1 MNFNSLRFKFLA
13 GFIPLFV
20 GSFAVFFAISYY
32 MSSSALLRNTDLLA
46 QEIGTST
53 AEHLGKLYQERELT
67 VEMLAEHPTIKN
79 GTREER
85 VKLLADTMAKRQQN
99 FTMLAY
105 ADPEG
110 HAVSDKN
117 KDMDRSTR
125 EYIKQV
131 RETKKPVMTGPS
143 VSGSNGKLITIMAY
157 PVLDNGQLTGIV
169 YGTIELDEITKI
181 VGDIKYME
189 NGRVY
194 IADQDG
200 ICIAYAQ
207 LPEEVG
213 KMDLSKEVSS
223 KKLDMALV
231 NGFTSAVQQDKQI
244 STEYTT
250 AKGVASQAV
259 FTPVHLGHRTWIA
272 VSVAP
277 LSEVRAD
284 AYSLVKTMGL
294 VAVVMILIISAI
306 ICFMAKRLCDPV
318 VALREECV
326 AINGGDLRTRPLA
339 VDSNDELGDL
349 ARGFKQMRDTV
360 RELIGHIQTN
370 AEKVSASA
378 EELTAASHQSAEAA
392 TQSAQ
397 QIADIATGIAHQS
410 ESAASADKTA
420 IDMDERTSVVANH
433 ADAIAIVT
441 EKTVDSVNMG
451 RDSIHNVVES
461 MNTINDSTTTVKT
474 SIRELSKSS
483 DEIGR
488 IVEMI
493 SGIAEQTNLLALNAA
508 IEAAR
513 AGEYGRGFAVVADEV
528 RKLAEESANS
538 TQQIANLVS
547 KIQTDMKQAVTASEE
562 SAESVASSIDS
573 VKEADEIFKSIKIDI
588 DALAEGIREVSQS
601 IKSVSEGT
609 DSMQQAVKDIADIS
623 TANASRAETVSATTE
638 EQSASAQEI
647 AAATRSLAEQ
657 AEQLAHEIEKFKV

>member
-1 MNFNSLRFKFLA
+1 MQFNSLRFKFLA
-13 GFIPLFV
+13 CFIPLFV

-32 MSSSALLRNTDLLA
+32 MSSSALTRNTDLLA
-46 QEIGTST
+46 QEIGKST
-53 AEHLGKLYQERELT
+53 AEQIEKIYQERELT
-67 VEMLAEHPTIKN
+67 VESLTSNPIILH

-85 VKLLADTMAKRQQN
+85 VKVLADTLAKRKN

-105 ADPEG
+105 SDAAG

-117 KDMDRSTR
+117 KDMDRTTR
-125 EYIKQV
+125 DYIKEV

-143 VSGSNGKLITIMAY
+143 VSGTSGKLITIMAY
-157 PVLDNGQLTGIV
+157 PVLENGEVTGIV
-169 YGTIELDEITKI
+169 YGTIELDDITKL
-181 VGDIKYME
+181 VGEIKYMD

-244 STEYTT
+244 SAEYTT
-250 AKGVASQAV
+250 SRGVPSQAV
-259 FTPVHLGHRTWIA
+259 FTPVHLVNRTWIA

-277 LSEVRAD
+277 IEEVRAD
-284 AYSLVKTMGL
+284 AYSLVKIMSL
-294 VAVVMILIISAI
+294 LAFIMVLLISGI
-306 ICFMAKRLCDPV
+306 IWYLAKKLCDPV
-318 VALREECV
+318 VALREECMV
-326 AINGGDLRTRPLA
+326 INNGDLRARPLA

-349 ARGFKQMRDTV
+349 ARGFKEMRKTI

-378 EELTAASHQSAEAA
+378 EELSAASHQSADAA
-392 TQSAQ
+392 SQAAQ
-397 QIADIATGIAHQS
+397 QITDIAAGVARQS
-410 ESAASADKTA
+410 ESADNADKTA
-420 IDMDERTSVVANH
+420 IDMAERTTRVADH

-441 EKTVDSVNMG
+441 EKTVGSVNMG
-451 RDSIHNVVES
+451 RDSIQNVVAS
-461 MNTINDSTTTVKT
+461 MSHINDSTTTVKT
-474 SIRELSKSS
+474 SIKELAKSS

-538 TQQIANLVS
+538 TQQIANLVT

-562 SAESVASSIDS
+562 SAENVASSIDS

-588 DALAEGIREVSQS
+588 DALAEGIMEVSRS
-601 IKSVSEGT
+601 IKSVSDGT
-609 DSMQQAVKDIADIS
+609 DMMQQSIQDIAEVS
-623 TANASRAETVSATTE
+623 TANASRAESVSATTQ

-647 AAATRSLAEQ
+647 AAATRGLAEQ
-657 AEQLAHEIEKFKV
+657 AEQLAHEIERFKI

>member
-1 MNFNSLRFKFLA
+1 MKFNSLRFKFLA

-20 GSFAVFFAISYY
+20 GSFLIFFAISYY
-32 MSSSALLRNTDLLA
+32 MSSSALTRNTDLLA
-46 QEIGTST
+46 QEIGSST
-53 AEHLGKLYQERELT
+53 AKEIEKIYQQRELT
-67 VEMLAEHPTIKN
+67 VESLTGNPIIRN

-85 VKLLADTMAKRQQN
+85 VKVLADTLAKRHD

-105 ADPEG
+105 SDAAG

-117 KDMDRSTR
+117 KEMDRTSR
-125 EYIKQV
+125 DYIKQA

-143 VSGSNGKLITIMAY
+143 ISGTSGKLITIMAY
-157 PVLDNGQLTGIV
+157 PILENNEVTGIV
-169 YGTIELDEITKI
+169 YGTIELDEITKL

-259 FTPVHLGHRTWIA
+259 FTPVHLANRTWIA

-277 LSEVRAD
+277 ISEVRAD
-284 AYSLVKTMGL
+284 AYNLVKIMGM
-294 VAVVMILIISAI
+294 VAVVMVLLISGLIW
-306 ICFMAKRLCDPV
+306 FVAKKLCDPV
-318 VALREECV
+318 VALREECMV
-326 AINGGDLRTRPLA
+326 INTGDLRARPLA

-349 ARGFKQMRDTV
+349 ARGFKDMRRTI
-360 RELIGHIQTN
+360 RELIGHIQKN
-370 AEKVSASA
+370 AERVSASA
-378 EELTAASHQSAEAA
+378 EELTAASHQSADAA
-392 TQSAQ
+392 SQAAQ
-397 QIADIATGIAHQS
+397 QIADIAAGISQQS
-410 ESAASADKTA
+410 DSAASADRTA
-420 IDMDERTSVVANH
+420 VDMASRTTKVANH
-433 ADAIAIVT
+433 AQNIAEVT
-441 EKTVDSVNMG
+441 EKTVHSVTTG

-461 MNTINDSTTTVKT
+461 MNTISESTTTVQC
-474 SIRELSKSS
+474 SIKELAKSS

-528 RKLAEESANS
+528 RKLAEESASS
-538 TQQIANLVS
+538 TQQIANLVA
-547 KIQTDMKQAVTASEE
+547 KIQTDMKQAVAASEE

-573 VKEADEIFKSIKIDI
+573 VKEADGIFKSIKTDI
-588 DALAEGIREVSQS
+588 DALAAGIVEVSTS
-601 IKSVSEGT
+601 INSVSEGT

-623 TANASRAETVSATTE
+623 TANANRAESVSATTQ
-638 EQSASAQEI
+638 EQSASAEEI
-647 AAATRSLAEQ
+647 AAATRGLAEQ
-657 AEQLAHEIEKFKV
+657 AEQLAHEVERFKV

>member
-1 MNFNSLRFKFLA
+1 MKLNSLRFKFLA
-13 GFIPLFV
+13 AFIPLFV

-32 MSSSALLRNTDLLA
+32 MSSSALLRSTDQLA
-46 QEIGTST
+46 QEIGKST
-53 AEHLGKLYQERELT
+53 AGQLEKLYQERELT
-67 VEMLAEHPTIKN
+67 VEALASNPVIRHGSREEKVKVLAE
-79 GTREER
+79 
-85 VKLLADTMAKRQQN
+85 TMAKRNN

-105 ADPEG
+105 SDTEG

-117 KDMDRSTR
+117 KDMDRTSR
-125 EYIKQV
+125 AYIKQV
-131 RETKKPVMTGPS
+131 RESKKPVMTGPS

-157 PVLDNGQLTGIV
+157 PVMDNGELTGIV

-244 STEYTT
+244 SAEYTT

-259 FTPVHLGHRTWIA
+259 FTPVHLANRNWIA

-284 AYSLVKTMGL
+284 AYNLVKIMGV
-294 VAVVMILIISAI
+294 VALIMILIISAI
-306 ICFMAKRLCDPV
+306 IWLMAVKMCAPV
-318 VALREECV
+318 IALREECKV
-326 AINGGDLRTRPLA
+326 INQGDLRARPLA

-349 ARGFKQMRDTV
+349 ARGFKEMRSTI
-360 RELIGHIQTN
+360 RELIGHIQKS
-370 AEKVSASA
+370 AERVSASA
-378 EELTAASHQSAEAA
+378 EELTAASHQSANAA
-392 TQSAQ
+392 SQSAQ
-397 QIADIATGIAHQS
+397 QISDIAAGINNQS
-410 ESAASADKTA
+410 ESAA
-420 IDMDERTSVVANH
+420 H
-433 ADAIAIVT
+433 ADETAVDMAKRTTKVADNAKEIAEVT
-441 EKTVDSVNMG
+441 EKTVVSVSTG

-461 MNTINDSTTTVKT
+461 MNTISDSTDTVKS
-474 SIRELSKSS
+474 SIKELAKSS

-488 IVEMI
+488 IVELI

-528 RKLAEESANS
+528 RKLAEESASS
-538 TQQIANLVS
+538 TQQIANLVA
-547 KIQTDMKQAVTASEE
+547 KIQTDMKQAVAASEE

-573 VKEADEIFKSIKIDI
+573 VKEADSIFKSIKTDI
-588 DALAEGIREVSQS
+588 DALAEGIREVSRS
-601 IKSVSEGT
+601 IQSVSDGT
-609 DSMQQAVKDIADIS
+609 DSMQQAVREIADIS
-623 TANASRAETVSATTE
+623 TANASRAEAVSATTE
-638 EQSASAQEI
+638 EQSASAEEI
-647 AAATRSLAEQ
+647 AAATRGLAEQ
-657 AEQLAHEIEKFKV
+657 AEQLAHEVEKFRI

>member
-1 MNFNSLRFKFLA
+1 MQFNSLRFKFLA
-13 GFIPLFV
+13 CFIPLFV

-32 MSSSALLRNTDLLA
+32 MSSSALTRNTDLLA
-46 QEIGTST
+46 QEIGKST
-53 AEHLGKLYQERELT
+53 AEQIEKIYQERELT
-67 VEMLAEHPTIKN
+67 VESLTSNPIILH

-85 VKLLADTMAKRQQN
+85 VKVLADTLAKRKN

-105 ADPEG
+105 SDAAG

-117 KDMDRSTR
+117 KDMDRTTR
-125 EYIKQV
+125 DYIKEV

-143 VSGSNGKLITIMAY
+143 VSGTSGKLITIMAY
-157 PVLDNGQLTGIV
+157 PVLENGEVTGIV
-169 YGTIELDEITKI
+169 YGTIELDDITKL
-181 VGDIKYME
+181 VGEIKYMD

-244 STEYTT
+244 SAEYTT
-250 AKGVASQAV
+250 SRGVPSQAV
-259 FTPVHLGHRTWIA
+259 FTPVHLVNRTWIA

-277 LSEVRAD
+277 IEEVRAD
-284 AYSLVKTMGL
+284 AYSLVKIMSL
-294 VAVVMILIISAI
+294 LAFIMVLLISGI
-306 ICFMAKRLCDPV
+306 IWYLAKKLCDPV
-318 VALREECV
+318 VALREECMV
-326 AINGGDLRTRPLA
+326 INNGDLRARPLA

-349 ARGFKQMRDTV
+349 ARGFKEMRKTI

-378 EELTAASHQSAEAA
+378 EELSAASHQSADAA
-392 TQSAQ
+392 SQAAQ
-397 QIADIATGIAHQS
+397 QITDIAAGVARQS
-410 ESAASADKTA
+410 ESADNADKTA
-420 IDMDERTSVVANH
+420 IDMAERTTRVADH

-441 EKTVDSVNMG
+441 EKTVGSVNMG
-451 RDSIHNVVES
+451 RDSIQNVVAS
-461 MNTINDSTTTVKT
+461 MSHINDSTTTVKT
-474 SIRELSKSS
+474 SIKELAKSS

-538 TQQIANLVS
+538 TQQIANLVT

-562 SAESVASSIDS
+562 SAENVASSIDS

-588 DALAEGIREVSQS
+588 DALAEGIMEVSRS
-601 IKSVSEGT
+601 IKSVSDGT
-609 DSMQQAVKDIADIS
+609 DMMQQSIQDIAEVS
-623 TANASRAETVSATTE
+623 TANASRAESVSATTQ

-647 AAATRSLAEQ
+647 AAATRGLPSRLNS
-657 AEQLAHEIEKFKV
+657 

>member
-1 MNFNSLRFKFLA
+1 MKFNSLRFKFLA

-20 GSFAVFFAISYY
+20 GSFVVFFAISYY
-32 MSSSALLRNTDLLA
+32 MSSSALTRNTDLIA
-46 QEIGTST
+46 QKIGEGT
-53 AEHLGKLYQERELT
+53 AQHIEKIYQERELT
-67 VEMLAEHPTIKN
+67 VEALTSNPVIIR

-85 VKLLADTMAKRQQN
+85 VKVLADTLAKRKN

-105 ADPEG
+105 SDPEG

-117 KDMDRSTR
+117 KDMDRTTR
-125 EYIKQV
+125 DYIKQV

-143 VSGSNGKLITIMAY
+143 VSGTSGKLITIMAY
-157 PVLDNGQLTGIV
+157 PVMDNGVLTGIV
-169 YGTIELDEITKI
+169 YGTIELDDITKL
-181 VGDIKYME
+181 VGEIKYME

-244 STEYTT
+244 SAEYTT

-277 LSEVRAD
+277 IAEVRAD
-284 AYSLVKTMGL
+284 AYSLIRIMGL
-294 VAVVMILIISAI
+294 VGLVMVLIISGI
-306 ICFMAKRLCDPV
+306 IWVVAKKMCDPV
-318 VALREECV
+318 VALREECI
-326 AINGGDLRTRPLA
+326 AINNGDLRSRPLT
-339 VDSNDELGDL
+339 VDTNDELGDL
-349 ARGFKQMRDTV
+349 ARGFKQMRGTI
-360 RELIGHIQTN
+360 RELIGHIQKN

-397 QIADIATGIAHQS
+397 QIADIAAGIADQS
-410 ESAASADKTA
+410 DSAASADKTA
-420 IDMDERTSVVANH
+420 VEMDERTTRVAEH
-433 ADAIAIVT
+433 ADAIAVVT
-441 EKTVDSVNMG
+441 EKTVGSVNVG
-451 RDSIHNVVES
+451 RDSIHKVVES
-461 MNTINDSTTTVKT
+461 MHTINESTTTVKN
-474 SIRELSKSS
+474 SIKELARSS

-488 IVEMI
+488 IVELI

-588 DALAEGIREVSQS
+588 DALAEGIMEVSRS
-601 IKSVSEGT
+601 IKSVSDGT
-609 DSMQQAVKDIADIS
+609 DLMQKAVRDIADIS
-623 TANASRAETVSATTE
+623 TSNAERAETVSATTE

-657 AEQLAHEIEKFKV
+657 AEQLAHEIERFKV

>member
-1 MNFNSLRFKFLA
+1 MKLNSLRFKFLA
-13 GFIPLFV
+13 AFIPLFV
-20 GSFAVFFAISYY
+20 GSFVVFFGISYY
-32 MSSSALLRNTDLLA
+32 MSSSALLRNTDQLA
-46 QEIGTST
+46 QEIGKST
-53 AEHLGKLYQERELT
+53 AGQLEKLYQERELT
-67 VEMLAEHPTIKN
+67 VEALATNPLIRHGSREEKVKVLAE
-79 GTREER
+79 
-85 VKLLADTMAKRQQN
+85 TMAKRNN

-105 ADPEG
+105 SDVEG

-117 KDMDRSTR
+117 KDMDRTSR
-125 EYIKQV
+125 AYIKQV

-157 PVLDNGQLTGIV
+157 PVMDNGELTGIV

-194 IADQDG
+194 VADQDG

-244 STEYTT
+244 SAEYTT

-259 FTPVHLGHRTWIA
+259 FTPVHLANRNWIA

-284 AYSLVKTMGL
+284 AYNLVKVMGL
-294 VAVVMILIISAI
+294 VGLIMVLIISGI
-306 ICFMAKRLCDPV
+306 IWFMAVKMTAPV
-318 VALREECV
+318 IALREECMV
-326 AINGGDLRTRPLA
+326 INQGDLRARPLA
-339 VDSNDELGDL
+339 VDTNDELGDL
-349 ARGFKQMRDTV
+349 ARGFKEMRSTI
-360 RELIGHIQTN
+360 RELIGHIQKN
-370 AEKVSASA
+370 AERVSASA
-378 EELTAASHQSAEAA
+378 EELSAASHQSANAA
-392 TQSAQ
+392 SQSAQ
-397 QIADIATGIAHQS
+397 QISDIAAGINNQS
-410 ESAASADKTA
+410 ESAA
-420 IDMDERTSVVANH
+420 H
-433 ADAIAIVT
+433 ADETAVDMAKRTTKVADNAKAIAEVT
-441 EKTVDSVNMG
+441 EKTVASVSTG

-461 MNTINDSTTTVKT
+461 MNTISESTDTVKS
-474 SIRELSKSS
+474 SIKELAKSS

-488 IVEMI
+488 IVELI

-528 RKLAEESANS
+528 RKLAEESASS
-538 TQQIANLVS
+538 TQQIANLVA
-547 KIQTDMKQAVTASEE
+547 KIQTDMKQAVAASEE

-573 VKEADEIFKSIKIDI
+573 VKEADSIFKSIKMDI
-588 DALAEGIREVSQS
+588 DALAEGIREVSRS
-601 IKSVSEGT
+601 IQSVSDGT
-609 DSMQQAVKDIADIS
+609 DSMQQAVRDIAEIS
-623 TANASRAETVSATTE
+623 NANAQRAESVSSTTE
-638 EQSASAQEI
+638 EQSASAEEI
-647 AAATRSLAEQ
+647 AAATRGLAEQ
-657 AEQLAHEIEKFKV
+657 AEQLAHEVEKFRI